1 MKRKFSAPSIVAP
14 NARRITHG
22 MKTLELRS
30 WQPEQ
35 LPVKDLLIIENKNF
49 LNHPEAEE
57 QEGAW
62 ALIDVDSVHILQPHE
77 VGAECASDCAECYFA
92 WQLSNILLI
101 KNHVEASAKRKIY

>member
-1 MKRKFSAPSIVAP
+1 MTMKRKFSAPSIVAP
-14 NARRITHG
+14 NARRIAEA

-57 QEGAW
+57 QEGAL
-62 ALIDVDSVHILQPHE
+62 ALIDVDSVHILQ
-77 VGAECASDCAECYFA
+77 
-92 WQLSNILLI
+92 LSNILPI